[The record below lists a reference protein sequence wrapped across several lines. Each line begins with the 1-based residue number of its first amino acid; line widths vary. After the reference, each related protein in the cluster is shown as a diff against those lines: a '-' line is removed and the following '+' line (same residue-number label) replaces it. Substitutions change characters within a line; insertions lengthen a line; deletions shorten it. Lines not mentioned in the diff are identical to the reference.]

1 MALPLESIEQTKSF
15 PFAHLRDG
23 NPITPDRSRRRLR
36 PGPGDEEL
44 AEDRAPGSH
53 ARGEADVEASA
64 RRGVGARLEAV
75 VGSCERMMGS
85 RPWSGRGRERDFRA
99 RLSMDGSAISAIL
112 SSLTATSGGRCP
124 LGGGIGD
131 YLVAGL
137 GLARMRDIFQEALQ
151 KVALVGPSY
160 KRLAPQAVRGP
171 MLKAEVKSVRDDIST
186 FRGPVE
192 RFGTTVVSDGATD
205 GSRRPIINLLDVNGE
220 IVEFVKA
227 IDCTGLTKNKEYI
240 AKLVVDYIK
249 GLEDPRRVV
258 QVLMD
263 NATRGSWPLIEAE
276 CPWLVVGPCEPHVGS
291 LEVKDICNLPFFKE
305 VKRKVAVV
313 RRFILSHQ
321 KPLAVFK
328 SLASGM
334 LHAPAGTRMGTTYY
348 EFQDVIKQKDAIAG
362 AMGSREVQEYVIAN
376 KTQRATPESST
387 LLELYTEAKTF
398 ATDIEL
404 YQRIELAQAVLQ
416 PIVMCIRLSDSDRPT
431 ASKIQYTKYQVQ
443 EKLKTVTVEAG
454 KEPWAEGEYDWDA
467 IMQEVI
473 AIHRY
478 RWDYG
483 YTIVQGTG
491 YLLDPEYVD
500 MDQHQDPETM
510 EAFRSF
516 VEKCYVFPDA
526 LPEEATEAEML
537 AHEKERDEV
546 MRQRAACDLQ
556 LLEYKMK
563 RGVFARDVVWENAK
577 NISAVDFWFLY
588 GNCVR

>member
-1 MALPLESIEQTKSF
+1 MTA
-15 PFAHLRDG
+15 FAP
-23 NPITPDRSRRRLR
+23 PI
-36 PGPGDEEL
+36 
-44 AEDRAPGSH
+44 
-53 ARGEADVEASA
+53 ASA
-64 RRGVGARLEAV
+64 TPQTDADIA
-75 VGSCERMMGS
+75 
-85 RPWSGRGRERDFRA
+85 
-99 RLSMDGSAISAIL
+99 
-112 SSLTATSGGRCP
+112 
-124 LGGGIGD
+124 
-131 YLVAGL
+131 
-137 GLARMRDIFQEALQ
+137 LARALYVTRTAPEILNSDIFQEALQ